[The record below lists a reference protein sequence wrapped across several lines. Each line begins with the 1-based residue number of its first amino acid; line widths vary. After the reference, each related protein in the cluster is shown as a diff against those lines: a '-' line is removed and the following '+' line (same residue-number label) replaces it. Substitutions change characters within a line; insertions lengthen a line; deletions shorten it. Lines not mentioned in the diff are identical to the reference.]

1 MRLIVAPF
9 VFLWNFIVG
18 DQPWIAL
25 GVVAVAVLVALVGA
39 VFGGWLLVLVAIT
52 IVLVVSLRTAFG
64 FGGSSSESSKP

>member
-25 GVVAVAVLVALVGA
+25 GVVMVAVLAA
-39 VFGGWLLVLVAIT
+39 VLAGFSGGWLLVLMAVTLILVA
-52 IVLVVSLRTAFG
+52 SLRTAFG
-64 FGGSSSESSKP
+64 FGGRSSGSSPP